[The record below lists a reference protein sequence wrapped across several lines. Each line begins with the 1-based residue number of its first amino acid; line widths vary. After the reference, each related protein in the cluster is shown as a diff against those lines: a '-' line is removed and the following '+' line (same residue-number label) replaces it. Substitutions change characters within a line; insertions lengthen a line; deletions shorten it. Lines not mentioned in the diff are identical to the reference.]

1 MHCVFRLVSIK
12 NCQIEYFLKSYDES
26 DNCVCFKG
34 QVTDTNQRLQ
44 DAGRE
49 VSLWITYR

>member
-1 MHCVFRLVSIK
+1 MVVGIE
-12 NCQIEYFLKSYDES
+12 NIGIEYFFKKGLRLYDKSNFS
-26 DNCVCFKG
+26 VHFKG

-49 VSLWITYR
+49 VSLQTTNA